1 MPRKSSCPRTIRA
14 VSDCYGAGCF
24 SLVPPPFLP
33 FMCAPWKAGWKSC
46 HGARSFAASKV
57 RHHFFFIHIP
67 LLRLHLTLA
76 LSSFHNGNAV
86 AYAPPF
92 HGPQITP
99 TGSLL
104 VPRSLPH
111 HNASTVRPQA
121 RSAPPTIHSTTSHR
135 RCGPNARKHRRSK
148 HPSFSC
154 RCAPTARADTVTLT
168 PTTVSHLCCLH
179 MASDLCLGH
188 PLVDDSMSCCHSHCT

>member
-1 MPRKSSCPRTIRA
+1 MGQDVFRWCHHRSSLSC
-14 VSDCYGAGCF
+14 
-24 SLVPPPFLP
+24 VPHGKQDGNPAMGHDPLLP
-33 FMCAPWKAGWKSC
+33 
-46 HGARSFAASKV
+46 ARSGII
-57 RHHFFFIHIP
+57 FFFIHIP

-111 HNASTVRPQA
+111 HDASTVRPQA
-121 RSAPPTIHSTTSHR
+121 RSAPPTIHSTTSRR
-135 RCGPNARKHRRSK
+135 RCGPNARKHRCSK

-154 RCAPTARADTVTLT
+154 RCAPTARADTITLT

-179 MASDLCLGH
+179 MASDLRLGH
-188 PLVDDSMSCCHSHCT
+188 PLVDYSMSCCHSHCT